1 MPHTPGPWRVMQ
13 GVVRPRVSTA
23 DGSTTVAGNICSL
36 GNAEIGE
43 ANARLIA
50 AAPDLLAA
58 CKFIIWAV
66 STEVPPPRYTSP
78 ADYSSLEIM
87 MAMHAEMGKLTE
99 AVAT

>member
-1 MPHTPGPWRVMQ
+1 MPHTPGPWKVMQ

-66 STEVPPPRYTSP
+66 STDGTSGVRF
-78 ADYSSLEIM
+78 LEACNSARQAI
-87 MAMHAEMGKLTE
+87 AKAEGK
-99 AVAT
+99 